1 MSAHLETVG
10 GADRLTY
17 CGPAGA
23 GQAVKAVNQLMMG
36 LGNAAYLEAISASIN
51 EGVDID
57 VIEQAIGRQGRW
69 HADLNATARQ
79 IAAGEGLKVGVKFRE
94 LPYFL
99 HAAQSAGYDLPMTQ
113 AVHAFTEGGERV
125 TIDDHREA
133 PSYWHELT
141 L

>member
-1 MSAHLETVG
+1 MWGRRRRSSSCSWVAKKEAVEQSRPILETVG

-36 LGNAAYLEAISASIN
+36 LGNAAYLEAISAGVN

-57 VIEQAIGRQGRW
+57 VIEQAIGSQGRW

-79 IAAGEGLKVGVKFRE
+79 IAANDGLKVGVKFQR
-94 LPYFL
+94 
-99 HAAQSAGYDLPMTQ
+99 AALLLAGGAGCRL
-113 AVHAFTEGGERV
+113 
-125 TIDDHREA
+125 
-133 PSYWHELT
+133 
-141 L
+141 